1 MTPREKSLERF
12 KKNSQ
17 TEQEIDKGIQED
29 KQAEDD
35 AEVLKRKLEQAQRA
49 LELAKKENANYKS
62 AINEEEVGK
71 IVSDVDDELFIKTY
85 HYRAGKEDKS
95 VRIVLRP
102 AMAYDQSVMAQR
114 VVDITDGKGVYMDA
128 NNTELITAV
137 ALFQTV
143 GKGLPDTL
151 TDLHKISR
159 TDLVFEIFEDYN
171 EWLDNFRNKQI
182 L

>member
-1 MTPREKSLERF
+1 MTSREKSLERF

-71 IVSDVDDELFIKTY
+71 IVSWNFIHNWREY
-85 HYRAGKEDKS
+85 PHFDKWGMNCLLKA
-95 VRIVLRP
+95 R
-102 AMAYDQSVMAQR
+102 
-114 VVDITDGKGVYMDA
+114 
-128 NNTELITAV
+128 
-137 ALFQTV
+137 
-143 GKGLPDTL
+143 
-151 TDLHKISR
+151 
-159 TDLVFEIFEDYN
+159 
-171 EWLDNFRNKQI
+171 
-182 L
+182 

>member
-1 MTPREKSLERF
+1 
-12 KKNSQ
+12 
-17 TEQEIDKGIQED
+17 
-29 KQAEDD
+29 
-35 AEVLKRKLEQAQRA
+35 
-49 LELAKKENANYKS
+49 
-62 AINEEEVGK
+62 
-71 IVSDVDDELFIKTY
+71 
-85 HYRAGKEDKS
+85 
-95 VRIVLRP
+95 
-102 AMAYDQSVMAQR
+102 MAYDQSVMAQR

>member
-1 MTPREKSLERF
+1 
-12 KKNSQ
+12 
-17 TEQEIDKGIQED
+17 
-29 KQAEDD
+29 
-35 AEVLKRKLEQAQRA
+35 
-49 LELAKKENANYKS
+49 
-62 AINEEEVGK
+62 
-71 IVSDVDDELFIKTY
+71 
-85 HYRAGKEDKS
+85 
-95 VRIVLRP
+95 
-102 AMAYDQSVMAQR
+102 MAYDQSVIAQR

-143 GKGLPDTL
+143 GKRLPDTL

>member
-1 MTPREKSLERF
+1 
-12 KKNSQ
+12 
-17 TEQEIDKGIQED
+17 
-29 KQAEDD
+29 
-35 AEVLKRKLEQAQRA
+35 
-49 LELAKKENANYKS
+49 
-62 AINEEEVGK
+62 
-71 IVSDVDDELFIKTY
+71 
-85 HYRAGKEDKS
+85 
-95 VRIVLRP
+95 
-102 AMAYDQSVMAQR
+102 MAYDQSVMAQR

-128 NNTELITAV
+128 NNTELITAA

-171 EWLDNFRNKQI
+171 EWLDNFHNKQI

>member
-1 MTPREKSLERF
+1 
-12 KKNSQ
+12 
-17 TEQEIDKGIQED
+17 
-29 KQAEDD
+29 
-35 AEVLKRKLEQAQRA
+35 
-49 LELAKKENANYKS
+49 
-62 AINEEEVGK
+62 
-71 IVSDVDDELFIKTY
+71 
-85 HYRAGKEDKS
+85 
-95 VRIVLRP
+95 
-102 AMAYDQSVMAQR
+102 MAYDQSVMAQR

-159 TDLVFEIFEDYN
+159 TDLFFEIFEDYN